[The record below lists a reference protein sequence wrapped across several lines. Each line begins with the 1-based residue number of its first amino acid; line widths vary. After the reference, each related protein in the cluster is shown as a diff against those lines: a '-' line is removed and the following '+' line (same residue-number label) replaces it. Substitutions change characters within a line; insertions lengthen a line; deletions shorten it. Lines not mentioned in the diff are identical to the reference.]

1 MYIFNICVC
10 VCEVAS
16 VLFDCDPVGCNQP
29 GFSVHGV
36 FQART
41 LEWVTM
47 LSSRGFSRARDQP
60 HLLHLLHMQAGLF
73 PLSLFINVKPLLF
86 SVTIPHPLGS
96 GRIFMAV
103 LKKTCICTFS
113 RDCWTL
119 KINPLILFI
128 AYSFSHIF
136 IYFIKDICLIVFAS
150 SKFLITFILHKFPF
164 PLFLGLFWRLNGV
177 IHVHGLEAL

>member
-1 MYIFNICVC
+1 MILSALLRLLFSVLRASVAAGSFNMKLVFCFFKHVCVMYIFNICVC

-60 HLLHLLHMQAGLF
+60 HLLHLLHRQAGLF

-113 RDCWTL
+113 RDC
-119 KINPLILFI
+119 
-128 AYSFSHIF
+128 
-136 IYFIKDICLIVFAS
+136 
-150 SKFLITFILHKFPF
+150 
-164 PLFLGLFWRLNGV
+164 
-177 IHVHGLEAL
+177 

>member
-1 MYIFNICVC
+1 MILSALLRLLFSVLRASVAAGSFIMKLVFCFFKHICVMYIFNICVG

-16 VLFDCDPVGCNQP
+16 VLFDCDPVGCKRP

-60 HLLHLLHMQAGLF
+60 HLLHLLHRQAGLF
-73 PLSLFINVKPLLF
+73 PLSLFINVKPLLS

-113 RDCWTL
+113 RDC
-119 KINPLILFI
+119 
-128 AYSFSHIF
+128 
-136 IYFIKDICLIVFAS
+136 
-150 SKFLITFILHKFPF
+150 
-164 PLFLGLFWRLNGV
+164 
-177 IHVHGLEAL
+177 